1 MRAPL
6 TTLLT
11 LFLFIQI
18 ACFLTY
24 ASKFCVRNFLVKER
38 RLPAVY
44 GPQTW
49 VLVTGCGSGQGRRF
63 AIEFAK
69 RGFHVALCGRASILH
84 TRKHIARK
92 YPAVKT
98 HTLLMD
104 FCDATQPH
112 FFKPVEEFV
121 QSLQSSGQ
129 QLSVLVN
136 NIGHRVAWKPYHTM
150 PEQLIANSIVCG
162 TLVQSRLTQ
171 IALRHFITRPAQ
183 YKSLLVNVTANC
195 YYSNFWF
202 GKENHISLPY
212 LSVYEAANAFGFYH
226 SNSIQKEYADVV
238 DVLNIMPGAVVTE
251 NTQMLN
257 DTPFRVD
264 AKTYVQNVFKLMG
277 NYTGPQFAH
286 WGHELSSILCNLI
299 PPVVR
304 DSILEDTACKIT
316 SAFMA
321 KELSKGRDEKNCDD
335 GAGHSKQ

>member
-1 MRAPL
+1 MRSPL
-6 TTLLT
+6 TTVLT

-24 ASKFCVRNFLVKER
+24 AAKFCVRNFLVQER
-38 RLPAVY
+38 RLQALY
-44 GPQTW
+44 GPRTW

-69 RGFHVALCGRASILH
+69 RGFHVALCGRASILR
-84 TRKHIARK
+84 TQKHMTQK
-92 YPAVKT
+92 YPNVQTKALV
-98 HTLLMD
+98 MD

-112 FFKPVEEFV
+112 FFTPIEEFV
-121 QSLQSSGQ
+121 SSLQSSGQ

-136 NIGHRVAWKPYHTM
+136 NIGHRVAWKPYHSM
-150 PEQLIANSIVCG
+150 PEHLIHNSIVCG

-183 YKSLLVNVTANC
+183 YKSLIVNVTANC
-195 YYSNFWF
+195 FYSNFWF

-212 LSVYEAANAFGFYH
+212 LSVYEGANAFGFYH
-226 SNSIQKEYADVV
+226 SNSIEKEYGDVV

-251 NTQMLN
+251 NTQMLSN
-257 DTPFRVD
+257 TPFRID

-299 PPVVR
+299 PPVMR
-304 DSILEDTACKIT
+304 DCILEETASKIT

-321 KELSKGRDEKNCDD
+321 KELSKGRDEKNCNDVAS
-335 GAGHSKQ
+335 GAR